1 MKQHPFPPRWQQRL
15 SNYANALG
23 QLKAAVLLA
32 TERALSD
39 LEKRGLIQAFEV
51 VHELAWN
58 VMKDYFLDQGNPN
71 ITGSRDAV
79 REAFHMQLVQD
90 GEQWME
96 MIKSRNLTVHAY
108 NHEIASDIANKV
120 ISVYI
125 HLFESFLLKM
135 QSLIRYD

>member
-79 REAFHMQLVQD
+79 REAFHMQLVKD
-90 GEQWME
+90 GEHWME

-108 NHEIASDIANKV
+108 SHEIASDIANKV
-120 ISVYI
+120 INVYI

-135 QSLIRYD
+135 QSLIRHD